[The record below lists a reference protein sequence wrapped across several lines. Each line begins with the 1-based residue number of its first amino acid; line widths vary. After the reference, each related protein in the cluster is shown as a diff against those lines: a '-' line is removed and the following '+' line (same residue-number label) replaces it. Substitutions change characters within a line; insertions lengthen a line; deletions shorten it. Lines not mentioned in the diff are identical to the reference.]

1 MLRIKEEWIVKANKA
16 NVAFNIPR
24 RKYNQPK
31 RLGSPVCGRI
41 PEGEAKYKSRYIQKM
56 AVVVYK
62 DGSERVELVC
72 IRWQIISLYVRD
84 RDGRCLKCGSTEELT
99 GDHFYPL
106 CYCFDR
112 EFFNPKRIQTL
123 CKTCHASMPPM
134 EVRKHNWHKYCF
146 LSRQAVERLSSKG
159 RDIRPLGNPPRG
171 HIDQQMSLF

>member
-106 CYCFDR
+106 LYLAVPSFPPLPMPFSSCAIGSYLISGLPPNLFMCFSIGCTPLTDLLPYPILFVLCVIS
-112 EFFNPKRIQTL
+112 FF
-123 CKTCHASMPPM
+123 
-134 EVRKHNWHKYCF
+134 F
-146 LSRQAVERLSSKG
+146 
-159 RDIRPLGNPPRG
+159 PR
-171 HIDQQMSLF
+171 